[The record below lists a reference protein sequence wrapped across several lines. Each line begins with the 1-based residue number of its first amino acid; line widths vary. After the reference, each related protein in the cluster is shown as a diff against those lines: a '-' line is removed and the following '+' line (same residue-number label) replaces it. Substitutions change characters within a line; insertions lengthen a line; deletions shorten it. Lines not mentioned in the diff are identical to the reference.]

1 MVGLE
6 YNVRHCERD
15 PGDNQ
20 EILNEVGTNSVMFLK
35 NSSWPLHKKNWKR
48 KKQREKALF

>member
-15 PGDNQ
+15 PGNNQ
-20 EILNEVGTNSVMFLK
+20 EILNEVGTNSDV
-35 NSSWPLHKKNWKR
+35 S
-48 KKQREKALF
+48 EKFILAFA